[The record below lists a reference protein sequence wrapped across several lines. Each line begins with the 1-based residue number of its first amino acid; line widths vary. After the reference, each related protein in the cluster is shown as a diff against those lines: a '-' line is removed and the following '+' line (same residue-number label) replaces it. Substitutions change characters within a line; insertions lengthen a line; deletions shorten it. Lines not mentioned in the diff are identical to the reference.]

1 MIARD
6 RALPIRIRG
15 DQAGIRCEAL
25 TTDQPLGEATGNNA
39 FEKAPKD
46 IAVPEPSVP
55 ITRER

>member
-6 RALPIRIRG
+6 RALPVRIRS

-25 TTDQPLGEATGNNA
+25 ANDKSLGEAAGDNA
-39 FEKAPKD
+39 VEKAPKD
-46 IAVPEPSVP
+46 IAIPEPSVP